1 MNNQA
6 PEPKQSRLRVGSIG
20 IVTTLVYLWLAVLGA
35 GGFAAFFSHPART
48 ILAVASMVMASA
60 AFFSDVNLS
69 SGEREDRS
77 NRWIF
82 LPLLLIGLLSAF
94 LPAYTERQGWWVLDG
109 ETVRWLG
116 VFFYLAGGA
125 LRIWPIFVL
134 GRRFSGLVA
143 IQPGHEL
150 VTDGIYRVIR
160 HPSYLGMIILMLGW
174 ALAFRSGLGVI
185 LAALVVPPLLARI
198 RSEETLLRLQFG
210 DEYDAYR
217 RRTSRLIPGIY

>member
-6 PEPKQSRLRVGSIG
+6 PESKRSRLQVGSIG

-48 ILAVASMVMASA
+48 MLAVATLVMASA

-82 LPLLLIGLLSAF
+82 VPLLVIGLLSAF
-94 LPAYTERQGWWVLDG
+94 LPAYAERQGWWILDG

-143 IQPGHEL
+143 IQPEHEL

-185 LAALVVPPLLARI
+185 LAALIVPPLLARI

>member
-1 MNNQA
+1 MNNRA
-6 PEPKQSRLRVGSIG
+6 PESKQPRLKVGSIG

-48 ILAVASMVMASA
+48 ILVVGSLVMASA

-82 LPLLLIGLLSAF
+82 LPFLVIGLLSAF
-94 LPAYTERQGWWVLDG
+94 LPAYAERQGWWVLDG

-174 ALAFRSGLGVI
+174 ALAFRSALGVI
-185 LAALVVPPLLARI
+185 LAALILPPLIARI
-198 RSEETLLRLQFG
+198 RSEETLLHLQFG
-210 DEYDAYR
+210 DEYDAYC